1 MFLEVQII
9 TILLTIIHLH
19 PIPILQTTIQVTEHQ
34 PTTIVIKAVAAV
46 RLLEN
51 FKFNFFLGT
60 GWSRCCSSLAVYT
73 QFGEDT
79 GIYITMFIIVQSL
92 QFLLF

>member
-19 PIPILQTTIQVTEHQ
+19 PIPILQTTTQVTEHQ

-51 FKFNFFLGT
+51 FKFNFFWGRA
-60 GWSRCCSSLAVYT
+60 GVDVVRP
-73 QFGEDT
+73 
-79 GIYITMFIIVQSL
+79 L
-92 QFLLF
+92 QFIRSLEKILVYI